1 MNFLAFD
8 LGGSSG
14 KLSLASV
21 ENGIIHLEKV
31 HAFANRPIASDG
43 HLCWDLP
50 AIYEEL
56 LQGIKKAVDLTGD
69 RIDGI
74 AFDSFCNDF
83 VLLSKDGELLAPVY
97 CYRDER
103 TLRWKEHTYGIMAP
117 EALYRINGNQIAL
130 FNTLLQLDAMRQEG
144 MGELLDQADRLLFIS
159 DYFIRKLT
167 DISVT
172 EYTTASV
179 TQMYDYAKDNW
190 SEEILYG
197 FGIRKNLFA
206 PIVNPGTIVGKTT
219 DRFCEVI
226 GTRGFQVATVC
237 QHDTA
242 SAFLASVGTG
252 DYAIISTGTWCLVG
266 VEAERPLITPEGF
279 AVNLANEGGYPG
291 HHRLLRN
298 VMGTWI
304 LQEVIR
310 EEKENGRTYTFEE
323 LDRLAECK
331 REKTIVKDRVWFD
344 VDHEAFYY
352 PGDMVRKVKEA
363 CHKTCG
369 NEPEDIGELV
379 CVIYFSLALKYRY
392 TIEQL
397 EQLTGRNL
405 SVINMIGGGS
415 KSRLMCQITADV
427 CQREL
432 IAGPAD
438 ATTCG
443 NVLVQMLAHGLIRSV
458 EEGRQM
464 IRNSIPVRTYLPEQ
478 KPAGDF

>member
-21 ENGIIHLEKV
+21 ENGKIHLEKV
-31 HAFANRPIASDG
+31 HAFSNRPVASDG
-43 HLCWDLP
+43 CLYWDISG
-50 AIYEEL
+50 IYQEL
-56 LQGIKKAVDLTGD
+56 LQGIQKAVRLTGD
-69 RIDGI
+69 EVDGI

-83 VLLSKDGELLAPVY
+83 VLLSADGRVLAPVFS
-97 CYRDER
+97 YRDER
-103 TLRWKEHTYGIMAP
+103 TARWQNHTYEIMTP
-117 EALYRINGNQIAL
+117 KELYRINGNQIAL

-144 MGELLDQADRLLFIS
+144 MGALLDQADRLLFIS

-167 DISVT
+167 GISVT

-179 TQMYDYAKDNW
+179 TQMYDYAKDDW
-190 SEEILYG
+190 SEKILSE
-197 FGIRKNLFA
+197 FGIRKDLFA
-206 PIVNPGTIVGKTT
+206 PIVKPGTIVGNTT
-219 DRFCEVI
+219 ERFCQEI
-226 GTRGFQVATVC
+226 GTKGFSVATVC

-252 DYAIISTGTWCLVG
+252 DHAIISTGTWCLVG
-266 VEAERPLITPEGF
+266 VEADAPLITTEGF

-331 REKTIVKDRVWFD
+331 REKIIFKDRIWFD
-344 VDHEAFYY
+344 VDDEAFYH

-369 NEPEDIGELV
+369 KEPQDIGELV
-379 CVIYFSLALKYRY
+379 CVIYFSLAVKYRY
-392 TIEQL
+392 TVEVL
-397 EQLTGRNL
+397 EQLTGRTL
-405 SVINMIGGGS
+405 PVINMIGGGS
-415 KSRLMCQITADV
+415 KSKLMCQITADV

-443 NVLVQMLAHGLIRSV
+443 NVLVQMLAHGLIKTV

-464 IRNSIPVRTYLPEQ
+464 IRNSIPVLTYLPHGNPER
-478 KPAGDF
+478 DL